1 MEEVTCSVKPLPRGA
16 RVGPYTILRQVPGG
30 IGGMAIVYQA
40 RLGNKSAIV
49 ALKVAHAG
57 LGGFLKDE
65 IAFLKALKL
74 NHPHIIKVLPTPLG
88 GGSSD
93 YVVKDPE
100 TGSWYFAMEYM
111 AGGSLDDW
119 LQHRKHLTLSQA
131 VDVVRQVGT
140 ALDAAHRAGI
150 VHMDVKPSNILFR
163 DRPGRGRRH
172 AVLTDFGIARPQ
184 GRTASGQTTLTVE
197 YASPEQARLV
207 SGDESIT
214 VGPASDLY
222 SLAVILYEMVSGRLP
237 FHAQNDVAMMHQIV
251 YESPPLPV
259 PLGPPELNPI
269 MQRALAKEPEARY
282 PSAGALVADLEAL
295 PKEVYKA
302 SSTRRRMHP
311 LLSLG
316 LGILIGLG
324 LGAPAGYYLTPSPTK
339 TPVETSVPIVIRTVV
354 VTATPTPT
362 QEGVATHTPVIT
374 PTLATVEP
382 TRKSTST
389 PVPAT
394 DTLTPRP
401 WPTSTPAP
409 TRSG

>member
-1 MEEVTCSVKPLPRGA
+1 
-16 RVGPYTILRQVPGG
+16 
-30 IGGMAIVYQA
+30 MAIVYQA
-40 RLGNKSAIV
+40 RMGNKSAIV

-57 LGGFLKDE
+57 LGSFLKDE

-119 LQHRKHLTLSQA
+119 LQHRKHLALSQA
-131 VDVVRQVGT
+131 VDVVCQVGA

-163 DRPGRGRRH
+163 DRPKRGRRH

-207 SGDESIT
+207 SGDEFIT
-214 VGPASDLY
+214 VGPSSDLY
-222 SLAVILYEMVSGRLP
+222 SLAVILYEMVSGHLP
-237 FHAQNDVAMMHQIV
+237 FQAQSDMAMMHQIV

-282 PSAGALVADLEAL
+282 PSAGALVAALETL
-295 PKEVYKA
+295 PKEAYKGQ
-302 SSTRRRMHP
+302 MHP

-324 LGAPAGYYLTPSPTK
+324 LGAPAGHYLIPPLTETPA
-339 TPVETSVPIVIRTVV
+339 PIVRTVVVTDV

-362 QEGVATHTPVIT
+362 PEGVATHTPVIT
-374 PTLATVEP
+374 PTPATVEP
-382 TRKSTST
+382 TRKPTST

-394 DTLTPRP
+394 DTPTPRP
-401 WPTSTPAP
+401 WPTSTPVSAP
-409 TRSG
+409 SG